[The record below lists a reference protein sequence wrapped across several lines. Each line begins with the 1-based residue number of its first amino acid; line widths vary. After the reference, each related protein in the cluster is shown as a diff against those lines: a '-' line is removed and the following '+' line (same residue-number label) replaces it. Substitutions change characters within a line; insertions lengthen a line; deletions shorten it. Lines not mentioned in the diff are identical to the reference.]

1 MLDTI
6 LSYLMGAGFGIWWTL
21 FPSSVIRFYYWFHKG
36 KAKMPKP
43 IAIRVIGLVWTVFFI
58 VISNLKK

>member
-1 MLDTI
+1 
-6 LSYLMGAGFGIWWTL
+6 
-21 FPSSVIRFYYWFHKG
+21 
-36 KAKMPKP
+36 MPKP